1 MTNLLELGLCGF
13 YQRKGPCQA
22 ELNVGLIPAKPVVA
36 RALPNKGLV
45 KTSAISFLVIPH
57 RYQGKIKGG
66 WG

>member
-1 MTNLLELGLCGF
+1 MWVYEC
-13 YQRKGPCQA
+13 KGPCQA

-66 WG
+66 RG